1 MIRTTGQLDPE
12 LLESAHQR
20 LQNRSS
26 NQLELSAQRDNNMD
40 KLSGSRRQIM
50 SRMIDKQ
57 SGTQIVM
64 LEGEKTETASHQET
78 EKRLEELKML
88 DPADRSHATSQDSN

>member
-1 MIRTTGQLDPE
+1 
-12 LLESAHQR
+12 
-20 LQNRSS
+20 
-26 NQLELSAQRDNNMD
+26 
-40 KLSGSRRQIM
+40 M